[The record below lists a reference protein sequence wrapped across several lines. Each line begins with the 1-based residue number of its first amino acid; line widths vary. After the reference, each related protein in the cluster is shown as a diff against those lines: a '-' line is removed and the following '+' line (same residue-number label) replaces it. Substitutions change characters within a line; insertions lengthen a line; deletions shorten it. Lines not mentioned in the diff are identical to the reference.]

1 MRQISILITLLAL
14 SLFAC
19 KGLYQEAFIKIEPDY
34 VEVHFERMMPQAVL
48 DKLKTDLATQNIVLE
63 YVDVK
68 YDGDKLNFLSFT
80 VTYQGRV
87 GVGTTYFVHK
97 HPYGF
102 IVDNRAGKP
111 ARFVVGEILE

>member
-1 MRQISILITLLAL
+1 MRKCSLLLLTVAL
-14 SLFAC
+14 FFAC
-19 KGLYQEAFIKIEPDY
+19 KGMYQEPFIKIEPDY

-48 DKLKTDLATQNIVLE
+48 DKLKADLAAQNIALE

-80 VTYQGRV
+80 VTYKGRV
-87 GVGTTYFVHK
+87 GVGTTYFVHN

-102 IVDNRAGKP
+102 ILDNRPGKP
-111 ARFVVGEILE
+111 ARFLVGEILE